1 MQKKIRSYLYSC
13 AFVRV
18 FRFLDAAKLD
28 NICKNTNQIQ
38 FFIGRLS
45 VQKSRYNILCVLKEH
60 NMIDRLSSQAINQ
73 QRSHKRI
80 SFLRVKFFIRTK

>member
-28 NICKNTNQIQ
+28 NICKNANQIQ

-45 VQKSRYNILCVLKEH
+45 VQKSLYNIGTILEEH
-60 NMIDRLSSQAINQ
+60 NIHSLHTLSAHSIT
-73 QRSHKRI
+73 HKP
-80 SFLRVKFFIRTK
+80 F

>member
-28 NICKNTNQIQ
+28 NICKNANQIH
-38 FFIGRLS
+38 FFYRKI
-45 VQKSRYNILCVLKEH
+45 V
-60 NMIDRLSSQAINQ
+60 SS
-73 QRSHKRI
+73 KI
-80 SFLRVKFFIRTK
+80 SLQHFKCSERT